1 MAFNKRGFSE
11 ECLLSFFIIIIVTLM
26 ISAVYSLQI
35 SPHPTAHILR
45 KHNQRIFY
53 LEFIITSHQGS
64 TMRGYISS
72 GPIIWFLVLLQIMS
86 SQSAVKL
93 NYCEDTGNWHPH
105 SEL

>member
-1 MAFNKRGFSE
+1 MVSLRNASYLFV
-11 ECLLSFFIIIIVTLM
+11 IIIIIITIVILM
-26 ISAVYSLQI
+26 IPAVYSLQP

-64 TMRGYISS
+64 RMRGYISS

-86 SQSAVKL
+86 SQIAVKL
-93 NYCEDTGNWHPH
+93 NYCEF
-105 SEL
+105 SEFQ